1 MTQATTV
8 RQAVILAGGQGT
20 RLRPHTDTRP
30 KPMIEISGR
39 CIIDHQ
45 LDWLAEA
52 GVEDVVVSAGYLAEV
67 LIEHLESTAHLR
79 SIKVRTVVEDEPLGR
94 GGGLR
99 YAGARLPDPTAP
111 WYALNGDIW
120 TRFSLAELTRRHVEQ
135 EAVAT
140 VALARPR
147 LPWGVVDLDESGR
160 INDFVEAP
168 LSPYP
173 INGGV
178 YVFSGEILAE
188 LPEKGDHE
196 RTTFPQLAA
205 RGKLAGHEITGY
217 WRAID
222 TAKDI
227 REAAVELAAAGR
239 DGGSTDAGHSVDTV
253 STGATPAA
261 TRPVVAEPP
270 AAG

>member
-20 RLRPHTDTRP
+20 RLRPYTDTRP

-67 LIEHLESTAHLR
+67 LIEHLESTANLR
-79 SIKVRTVVEDEPLGR
+79 SIRVSTVVEDEPLGR

-111 WYALNGDIW
+111 WFALNGDIW
-120 TRFSLAELTRRHVEQ
+120 TRFSLTELTRRHVEQ
-135 EAVAT
+135 EAIAT

-188 LPEKGDHE
+188 LPAKGDHE

-205 RGKLAGHEITGY
+205 RGRLAGHEITGY

-227 REAAVELAAAGR
+227 REAAVELAEAGAANGKA
-239 DGGSTDAGHSVDTV
+239 DSVRSVETV
-253 STGATPAA
+253 SPSTTPAA
-261 TRPVVAEPP
+261 AESST
-270 AAG
+270 AD